1 MLKPLGIILVIV
13 TALAAPVT
21 LPAQNLPAGTWTGT
35 MSPPTDAAVP
45 VTFEV
50 SGSGD
55 SLAISMVLPTGQ
67 RAPFNELRL
76 ADGKLL
82 FQWAAGPTIV
92 KCDLA
97 KQESGGFKG
106 PCTDSEGMTGQIE
119 MVPPTKP

>member
-1 MLKPLGIILVIV
+1 MMKPLWITLAI
-13 TALAAPVT
+13 AAAFAAPVT
-21 LPAQNLPAGTWTGT
+21 LPAQSLAAGTWTGT
-35 MSPPTDAAVP
+35 MRPPGNDSVA

-55 SLAISMVLPTGQ
+55 SLAVTMLLPNGI
-67 RAPFNELRL
+67 RAPFSELRL
-76 ADGKLL
+76 AEGKLM
-82 FQWAAGPTIV
+82 FQWAAGDTTV

-97 KQESGGFKG
+97 KQESGGFRG